1 MNKGVFVGRV
11 GQDAEMRYTQSGTAV
26 ASFSLALDNGKDKEG
41 EKRQPTWIKAVMW
54 DKRAE
59 SLAQYVTKGKLVIVV
74 GPVSTEAWTDKN
86 SGDAKSKIVVT
97 VNEFEFGGGGKDDK
111 SDTDSQP
118 QTPPPS
124 LHTQRDEAAST
135 QIQDE
140 DIPF

>member
-118 QTPPPS
+118 QTTPS
-124 LHTQRDEAAST
+124 RHTQRDEAAST

>member
-11 GQDAEMRYTQSGTAV
+11 GQDAELRYTQSGTAV

-97 VNEFEFGGGGKDDK
+97 VNEFEFGGGSKDDK